1 MSDRWHDVCGVDDV
15 DEEDVIGVKVDGIR
29 VAVYHID
36 GDFFATSDVCT
47 HQKARLLK
55 GFVIGDV
62 IECPLHQGR
71 FRIQTGEPL
80 GAPVSTAL
88 KTFPVKR
95 EGGRLLVRLS

>member
-1 MSDRWHDVCGVDDV
+1 MSDRWHDVCGVDDI

-47 HQKARLLK
+47 HQKARLSK

-62 IECPLHQGR
+62 IECPVHQGR
-71 FRIQTGEPL
+71 FRIRTGEPL

-95 EGGRLLVRLS
+95 EGGRLLVRLG

>member
-1 MSDRWHDVCGVDDV
+1 LSERWHDVCGVDDV
-15 DEEDVIGVKVDGIR
+15 DEEDVIGVKVDGIS
-29 VAVYHID
+29 VAVYLID

-47 HQKARLLK
+47 HQKAWLSE

-62 IECPLHQGR
+62 IECPVHQGR

-88 KTFPVKR
+88 KIFPVKR
-95 EGGRLLVRLS
+95 EGGRLLVRLG

>member
-47 HQKARLLK
+47 HQKARLSK

-80 GAPVSTAL
+80 GAPASTAL

-95 EGGRLLVRLS
+95 EGGRLLVRLG

>member
-1 MSDRWHDVCGVDDV
+1 MSDRWHEVCGVDDV
-15 DEEDVIGVKVDGIR
+15 DEEDVIGVKADGIS
-29 VAVYHID
+29 VAVYRID

-47 HQKARLLK
+47 HQQAWLSE

-62 IECPLHQGR
+62 IECPMHQGR

-95 EGGRLLVRLS
+95 EGGRLLVRLG